1 MDDEDFESGRVLDEN
16 TFQTGPEKILED
28 SFGTSDPNLS
38 EIESKSKR
46 TISMHVRIVR
56 SHGALQRMSLSALCS
71 LSFRQLCR
79 SSCSVRVRAA

>member
-38 EIESKSKR
+38 EI
-46 TISMHVRIVR
+46 
-56 SHGALQRMSLSALCS
+56 
-71 LSFRQLCR
+71 
-79 SSCSVRVRAA
+79 